1 MIKQKLKEYRE
12 SKFTQEEFAFKL
24 GIQTSNYNRRE
35 NGVTKISKREWD
47 AMAKLLN
54 CNLEDIYEP
63 EDGVYIINN
72 ENASG
77 EYSGSHNHFGSNSD
91 FVFDTLKKYIAKL
104 EEENAALKK
113 KLGE

>member
-1 MIKQKLKEYRE
+1 
-12 SKFTQEEFAFKL
+12 
-24 GIQTSNYNRRE
+24 
-35 NGVTKISKREWD
+35 
-47 AMAKLLN
+47 MAKLLN

-63 EDGVYIINN
+63 EDGVYIINGDYAQGN
-72 ENASG
+72 FG
-77 EYSGSHNHFGSNSD
+77 DNHTFNNNSE